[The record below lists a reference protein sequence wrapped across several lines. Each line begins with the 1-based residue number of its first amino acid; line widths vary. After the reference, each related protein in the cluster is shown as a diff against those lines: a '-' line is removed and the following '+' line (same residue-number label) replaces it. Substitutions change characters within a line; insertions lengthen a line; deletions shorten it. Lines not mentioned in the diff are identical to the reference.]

1 MTIVDVLAL
10 LAVAVGLAGIL
21 VPVLPGSVLILGAL
35 LAWAIAVGETAGW
48 VVFGIGAAFLV
59 VGTIVKYAVPGRRMK
74 SAGVPNTTMLLGAV
88 GAIAGFFLIP
98 VVGLP
103 LGFVLGIYGAE
114 FQRVGETEARRT
126 TMAALKAVGLSILIE
141 LTTGLLAAVA
151 LVVGIV
157 VT

>member
-1 MTIVDVLAL
+1 VTLVDVLAL

-48 VVFGIGAAFLV
+48 VVFGVAAAFLV

-74 SAGVPNTTMLLGAV
+74 SAGVPTRTMLLGAV
-88 GAIAGFFLIP
+88 GAVAGFFVIP

-126 TMAALKAVGLSILIE
+126 TVAALKAAGLSILIE
-141 LTTGLLAAVA
+141 LTAGLFAAVA